1 MMEVAIIKIIMLR
14 NIVIMITMIDKND
27 SYRNP
32 HEIYDEKDDNKDDKG
47 DSSDNNDDQI
57 MNAQIIRHIYMEDF

>member
-14 NIVIMITMIDKND
+14 NIVIMITMIGNND

-57 MNAQIIRHIYMEDF
+57 MNAQIIRHIYMEGF

>member
-1 MMEVAIIKIIMLR
+1 
-14 NIVIMITMIDKND
+14 MITMIDNND

>member
-1 MMEVAIIKIIMLR
+1 
-14 NIVIMITMIDKND
+14 MITMIDNND

-57 MNAQIIRHIYMEDF
+57 MNAQIIRHIYMEVF